1 MERTNRLEKAPQALK
16 WMFYQDENRW
26 GLNWCGH
33 LIFSLLVL
41 FLARTVEFP
50 HSLTIIALSIWV
62 LWPIADM
69 NIVLKGTTL
78 LAKVFL
84 VYSLFLLVLSFIF
97 LLLNNKPEDYL
108 VLADIIAGFALAGL
122 GAALVNRYFNQ
133 KENKESK
140 LLWLR
145 YQYAI
150 FLAIFIVLQVA
161 RVHG

>member
-1 MERTNRLEKAPQALK
+1 MPFSQSILSQIV
-16 WMFYQDENRW
+16 FYVNDEGR
-26 GLNWCGH
+26 GLSLYGH
-33 LIFSLLVL
+33 LIISLLVL
-41 FLARTVEFP
+41 FVAKVVGFP
-50 HSLTIIALSIWV
+50 HSLTMILLSIWV
-62 LWPIADM
+62 FWPLADLK
-69 NIVLKGTTL
+69 NVLQGTTL
-78 LAKVFL
+78 LARGFL

-97 LLLNNKPEDYL
+97 LLLKNKPEDYL
-108 VLADIIAGFALAGL
+108 VLADIIAGFALAAL

-133 KENKESK
+133 KGSKGSK